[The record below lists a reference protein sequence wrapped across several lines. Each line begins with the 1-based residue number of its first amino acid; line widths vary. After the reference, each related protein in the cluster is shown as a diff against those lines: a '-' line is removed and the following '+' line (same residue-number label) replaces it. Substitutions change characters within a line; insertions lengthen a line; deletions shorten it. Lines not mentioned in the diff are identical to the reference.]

1 MLEHEPELDTGR
13 HWRLTS
19 LLEDVKAAR
28 RVLDL
33 ARHDK
38 RHVEQQQLRKEL
50 LAALDAYAAALDL
63 GGGATATA
71 TPVRDRPLPRAGR
84 SRVSHPA

>member
-38 RHVEQQQLRKEL
+38 RHVEQQQLRKDL
-50 LAALDAYAAALDL
+50 LAALEAYAAALTLAGAPLPPRLRSEIDLYHGL
-63 GGGATATA
+63 GGRG
-71 TPVRDRPLPRAGR
+71 
-84 SRVSHPA
+84 

>member
-38 RHVEQQQLRKEL
+38 RHVEQQQLRKDL
-50 LAALDAYAAALDL
+50 LATLDAYAAALTL
-63 GGGATATA
+63 AGA
-71 TPVRDRPLPRAGR
+71 PLPRGCGPRSTSTEGLGGR
-84 SRVSHPA
+84 G

>member
-28 RVLDL
+28 RGLDL

-38 RHVEQQQLRKEL
+38 RHVEQQQLRKDL
-50 LAALDAYAAALDL
+50 LSSLEAYAAALTQAGAPMPQRMRSEINLSTGL
-63 GGGATATA
+63 GGRG
-71 TPVRDRPLPRAGR
+71 
-84 SRVSHPA
+84 

>member
-50 LAALDAYAAALDL
+50 LAALDA
-63 GGGATATA
+63 
-71 TPVRDRPLPRAGR
+71 
-84 SRVSHPA
+84 